1 MLIDGLRDTANECF
15 AKLVRS
21 RLKKALRHRARLEG
35 DALLQMQ
42 VLDRDAGGQRAHGTV
57 RRATRRIAR

>member
-1 MLIDGLRDTANECF
+1 
-15 AKLVRS
+15 
-21 RLKKALRHRARLEG
+21 
-35 DALLQMQ
+35 MQ